1 MLIVSHP
8 KSVKGSNNGN
18 DNTGNKD
25 PFECAFEMIAAI
37 AVMHA
42 EIPKLEIKIIVQ
54 NNSWFFTMMPLR
66 NTWNSIT
73 AKILSNKPKMK
84 V

>member
-8 KSVKGSNNGN
+8 KSVNGSNNGN
-18 DNTGNKD
+18 DNTGNMD

-42 EIPKLEIKIIVQ
+42 DIPKLEIKIIVQ
-54 NNSWFFTMMPLR
+54 NNS
-66 NTWNSIT
+66 
-73 AKILSNKPKMK
+73 
-84 V
+84 

>member
-1 MLIVSHP
+1 
-8 KSVKGSNNGN
+8 
-18 DNTGNKD
+18 
-25 PFECAFEMIAAI
+25 MIAAI

-54 NNSWFFTMMPLR
+54 NNNWFFTIMPLR
-66 NTWNSIT
+66 NIWNSIT
-73 AKILSNKPKMK
+73 AKLLSNKPKMK

>member
-1 MLIVSHP
+1 MIFENASSNLAPYNAMLIVSHP
-8 KSVKGSNNGN
+8 KSVNGSNNGN

-42 EIPKLEIKIIVQ
+42 DIPKLEIKIIVQ
-54 NNSWFFTMMPLR
+54 NNS
-66 NTWNSIT
+66 
-73 AKILSNKPKMK
+73 
-84 V
+84 